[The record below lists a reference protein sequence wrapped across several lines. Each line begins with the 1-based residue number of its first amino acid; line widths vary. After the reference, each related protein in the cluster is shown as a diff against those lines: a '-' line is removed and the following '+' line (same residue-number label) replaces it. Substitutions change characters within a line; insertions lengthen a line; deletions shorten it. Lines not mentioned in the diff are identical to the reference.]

1 MLKVKVQSRQMSW
14 IARWDKAA
22 SGARTGALS
31 AATIPPVAGRRIQN
45 GKGKGKDWAE
55 KGVGPD
61 GGGGRPAAE
70 EAPLRVGQGGRADR
84 LGEDQEAA
92 ARAGFQSVAE
102 EVGGGADVLV
112 DRAEQ
117 EEE

>member
-1 MLKVKVQSRQMSW
+1 MSW

-22 SGARTGALS
+22 SEARTGALS
-31 AATIPPVAGRRIQN
+31 AAISPVAGRRIQRQ
-45 GKGKGKDWAE
+45 GQRQGLGR

-61 GGGGRPAAE
+61 GGGRPAAE
-70 EAPLRVGQGGRADR
+70 EAPLRVGQGGRGDR

-112 DRAEQ
+112 DRPEQ
-117 EEE
+117 EDE